1 MHYKKRLIEHLVSVL
16 EETYQNAL
24 ASAQRAHSTATDK
37 ANIAEN
43 KYDTLGLEAAYLAE
57 GQANRASQCKANVN
71 AAKNLSVVDYTVND
85 AICVGAFISLV
96 DHSKKTL
103 SLFLAPVSGGVKFV
117 FEGQTIVVITQSSPL
132 GKQLLGKYLDDEFE
146 MGNGQHKKSYTITGI
161 A

>member
-1 MHYKKRLIEHLVSVL
+1 
-16 EETYQNAL
+16 
-24 ASAQRAHSTATDK
+24 
-37 ANIAEN
+37 
-43 KYDTLGLEAAYLAE
+43 
-57 GQANRASQCKANVN
+57 
-71 AAKNLSVVDYTVND
+71 
-85 AICVGAFISLV
+85 LV